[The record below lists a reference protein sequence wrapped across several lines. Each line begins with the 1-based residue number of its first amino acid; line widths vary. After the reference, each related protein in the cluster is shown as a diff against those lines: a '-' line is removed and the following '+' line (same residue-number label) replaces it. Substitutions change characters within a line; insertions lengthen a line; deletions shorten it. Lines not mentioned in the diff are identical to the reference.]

1 MSERFQRKLR
11 LFPLVAL
18 IFASLSGGPFGIED
32 MLPSTGPGMTL
43 LLLVLAAF
51 LWALPM
57 SLACAELGSMYPV
70 EGGYYRWTRRALG
83 DLWGFLAGYW
93 VWLSSVI
100 DQAIYP
106 VLMVSFLER
115 FVFPGLRSHLIH
127 IPLGGLPL
135 EVEWVSW
142 LLCMAVIVPCAIVNV
157 RGIQPVGITS
167 IVLDALILGPYVIF
181 VALAFGQW
189 QYNPLAPFVPTG
201 ETIFGALGYGLLLAM
216 WNFSGYE
223 LPSTASEEVENA
235 SVNLPKALFLA
246 LPLVIAS
253 YTLPIAAALMVRDD
267 WRSWS
272 EGTFVDIARQIGGV
286 FAGGGEILGGLIT
299 LSAVAGT
306 ISLFNGLLV
315 PYTRIQ
321 LAMAEDGF
329 MPRPLARLHP
339 RFSTP
344 HVSILFNC
352 ALYSI
357 LVMLPFEELLT
368 IDVLLLL
375 PAYPLVYISLWV
387 LRRRE
392 PDRPRPFRLRGGVW
406 GLVLVVIPPCFLALF
421 AIVSSVADLI
431 SNREYRLISIGI
443 AFVVSGPAA
452 YLVAAA
458 WHRLR
463 GTRLQPVIGQGPA
476 GGPPG
481 HAG

>member
-57 SLACAELGSMYPV
+57 ALACAELGSMYPV

-115 FVFPGLRSHLIH
+115 FVFPGIRAHVVH
-127 IPLGGLPL
+127 VGPLPI
-135 EVEWVSW
+135 EWMSW
-142 LLCMAVIVPCAIVNV
+142 LLCMAVIVPCAFVNV

-167 IVLDALILGPYVIF
+167 IVLDGLILGPYVIF
-181 VALAFGQW
+181 VALALGQW
-189 QYNPLAPFVPTG
+189 QYNPLTPFVPPG

-246 LPLVIAS
+246 LPLVIVS
-253 YTLPIAAALMVRDD
+253 YSVPIAAALMVRND
-267 WRSWS
+267 WQSWS
-272 EGTFVDIARQIGGV
+272 EGTFVDIARQLGSVVTGGS
-286 FAGGGEILGGLIT
+286 AILGALIT

-329 MPRPLARLHP
+329 MPRPLARLHS

-352 ALYSI
+352 ALYSV
-357 LVMLPFEELLT
+357 LVLLPFEDLLT
-368 IDVLLLL
+368 VDVLLLL

-392 PDRPRPFRLRGGVW
+392 PDHPRPFRLRGGAW
-406 GLVLVVIPPCFLALF
+406 GLGLVVVPPCLLALF
-421 AIVSSVADLI
+421 AIGSSVADLF
-431 SNREYRLISIGI
+431 SDREYRLILFGL
-443 AFVVSGPAA
+443 AFVASGPLA
-452 YLVAAA
+452 YVATAA

-463 GTRLQPVIGQGPA
+463 GTRPLPVDRQGRAA
-476 GGPPG
+476 GP
-481 HAG
+481 

>member
-1 MSERFQRKLR
+1 MSERFRKKLR

-18 IFASLSGGPFGIED
+18 IFASLSGGPYGIED
-32 MLPSTGPGMTL
+32 MLPTTGPGMTI

-57 SLACAELGSMYPV
+57 ALACAELGSMYPV

-83 DLWGFLAGYW
+83 DRWGFLAGYW

-115 FVFPGLRSHLIH
+115 FVFPGIRAHVIH
-127 IPLGGLPL
+127 IGPLP
-135 EVEWVSW
+135 VEWMSW
-142 LLCMAVIVPCAIVNV
+142 LLCMAVIVPCAFVNV

-181 VALAFGQW
+181 VALALGQW
-189 QYNPLAPFVPTG
+189 QHNPFTPFVPAG
-201 ETIFGALGYGLLLAM
+201 ETVMGALGYGLLLAM
-216 WNFSGYE
+216 WNYSGYE

-235 SVNLPKALFLA
+235 SVNLPKGLFIA
-246 LPLVIAS
+246 LPVVIVS
-253 YTLPIAAALMVRDD
+253 YTLPITAALMVRDD
-267 WRSWS
+267 WQSWS
-272 EGTFVDIARQIGGV
+272 EGTFVDIARQLGGV
-286 FAGGGEILGGLIT
+286 VAGGSAVLGALIT
-299 LSAVAGT
+299 ISAVAGT
-306 ISLFNGLLV
+306 VSLFNGLLV

-329 MPRPLARLHP
+329 MPRPLARLHA
-339 RFSTP
+339 RFATP

-357 LVMLPFEELLT
+357 LVLLPFQNLLT
-368 IDVLLLL
+368 LDVLLLL
-375 PAYPLVYISLWV
+375 PAYPLVYISLAV

-392 PDRPRPFRLRGGVW
+392 PDRPRPFKLRGGLW
-406 GLVLVVIPPCFLALF
+406 GLSLVVIPPCLLAAF
-421 AIVSSVADLI
+421 AIASSVAELF
-431 SNREYRLISIGI
+431 SERQYGLVLLGI
-443 AFVVSGPAA
+443 VFVASGPVA
-452 YLVAAA
+452 YMCASA

-463 GTRLQPVIGQGPA
+463 GTCPAPPIGPGGTA
-476 GGPPG
+476 GSPER
-481 HAG
+481 AG